1 MLFKFLYGQLDGAH
15 LVVVVF
21 VDVDVFVGAGAALVV
36 FFTRFF
42 FACAGAFL
50 VFVVVV
56 VVDVVLGAGVIA
68 SCWFVCSLV
77 MTISDI
83 FVAVEGGQS
92 LVALVVSV

>member
-1 MLFKFLYGQLDGAH
+1 MSSSSNDVVVVVV
-15 LVVVVF
+15 VVVVF
-21 VDVDVFVGAGAALVV
+21 VDVDVFVVDGAALVV
-36 FFTRFF
+36 VSGRFVFFIRFF
-42 FACAGAFL
+42 FAFL

-56 VVDVVLGAGVIA
+56 DVVLAAGVA

-92 LVALVVSV
+92 LVAFVVSV